1 MRQWLDLAEISNPEG
16 YPTLGAFF
24 RRKLKNTAR
33 PIDSEVPLTSPC
45 DGRVLACGLVDPAT
59 GFLEQVGSLSHTFSE
74 LKFLILAKIGGFDAI
89 FARSGSHK
97 IKAVALIMHTYKK

>member
-1 MRQWLDLAEISNPEG
+1 MYAALFGCNLDEAEISDPEG

-33 PIDSEVPLTSPC
+33 PIDSDVPLTSPC

-59 GFLEQVGSLSHTFSE
+59 GCLEQVGSLSTTI
-74 LKFLILAKIGGFDAI
+74 LRADIFLNLI
-89 FARSGSHK
+89 FVIDSH
-97 IKAVALIMHTYKK
+97 